1 MAINEKLNAS
11 ILYVED
17 EVITRRMIN
26 GILQRRFTVVLE
38 AKDGREGLE
47 LFRQHDPDIVITD
60 SKMPLM
66 DGVEMSRIIKS
77 LKPDIPII
85 FTSAYEEPEFMEK
98 LDEIG
103 VRWRFVKPIDVKELL
118 NTLECLCLE
127 MKYQAVK

>member
-1 MAINEKLNAS
+1 MSEKSDVS

-17 EVITRRMIN
+17 EVITRRMIY

-47 LFRQHDPDIVITD
+47 LFRENNPDIIITD
-60 SKMPLM
+60 SKMPVM
-66 DGVEMSRIIKS
+66 DGIEMSRIIKS
-77 LKPDIPII
+77 LKPEIPII

-103 VRWRFVKPIDVKELL
+103 VKWRFVKPINVKELL
-118 NTLECLCLE
+118 GTLDGICMEI
-127 MKYQAVK
+127 K